1 MCYACA
7 RLFEEQF
14 LLEHE
19 EGKGPMRESEHYET
33 AVEDRLPFRQKFS
46 YGLGMLANNIQA
58 AAVGA
63 MQIILNLGL
72 RMDPRLVGW
81 LGAMPRFVDALTDP
95 VMGYVSDNTRSRWGR
110 RRPYIFGGAIAAG
123 IMFALMWQLYPGRS
137 QWFYFWLFMFTSN
150 LFFVAYTVYA
160 TPLIA
165 LGYELTPDYH
175 ERTRLLGF
183 SNIMGQIAWLI
194 CPGFYWFVWNPRL
207 FKEPVQGARTLA
219 LIIGVV
225 IAVLGIMPAL
235 FTRTRPAGPP
245 RARERLWDN
254 FRKFFKG
261 FFITWRSRPFIK
273 LCAATFL
280 VFNGYQ
286 LGATFTFYNMRYYL
300 FGGDAA
306 LASKLNF
313 WFGIFSSIC
322 TFGIIGL
329 TTWVATK
336 IGKRRTF
343 FIMTSLS
350 VLGFVAKW
358 FTYNPRHPYLL
369 LLSAP
374 LIACGIGSLF
384 TAVGA
389 MVADVCDLDE
399 LETGERREG
408 MYGAIYWWMVKVGM
422 AAASLIAGY
431 LLNATGFDV
440 AREAAQPEKTLFLLR
455 AFDCGIPLVC
465 AVIAIVTVLTYEITE
480 GRAHEIRQELETR
493 RGRLT

>member
-1 MCYACA
+1 M
-7 RLFEEQF
+7 
-14 LLEHE
+14 
-19 EGKGPMRESEHYET
+19 KESEHYTT
-33 AVEDRLPFRQKFS
+33 APEDRISFGQKLS
-46 YGLGMLANNIQA
+46 YGLGMLGNNVQA

-72 RMDPRLVGW
+72 SMDPRLVGW
-81 LGAMPRFVDALTDP
+81 LGAIPRFVDALTDP
-95 VMGYVSDNTRSRWGR
+95 IMGYVSDNTRSKYGR
-110 RRPYIFGGAIAAG
+110 RRPYIFGGAIASG
-123 IMFALMWQLYPGRS
+123 ILFALMWQLYPGRG

-150 LFFVAYTVYA
+150 LFFVAYTVFA
-160 TPLIA
+160 TPFIA
-165 LGYELTPDYH
+165 LGYEMTADYH

-183 SNIMGQIAWLI
+183 SNVMGQIAWLA
-194 CPGFYWFVWNPRL
+194 CPGFYWFVWNPKL
-207 FKEPVQGARTLA
+207 FSDPVQGARTLA

-225 IAVLGIMPAL
+225 ITVLGILPAI
-235 FTRTRPAGPP
+235 FTKERFAAPP
-245 RARERLWDN
+245 RSRESVWEN

-261 FFITWRSRPFIK
+261 FLITWRSRPFIK

-286 LGATFTFYNMRYYL
+286 LGATYTFYNMRYYL
-300 FGGDAA
+300 FGGDAPMA
-306 LASKLNF
+306 TKLNF

-329 TTWVATK
+329 TTWISTK

-350 VLGFVAKW
+350 VLGFVVKW
-358 FTYNPRHPYLL
+358 FTYNPEHPYLL

-399 LETGERREG
+399 LQTGERREG

-431 LLNATGFDV
+431 LLTASGF
-440 AREAAQPEKTLFLLR
+440 EEKLGAAQSARTLYLLR
-455 AFDCGIPLVC
+455 AFDCGIPLAC
-465 AVIAIVTVLTYEITE
+465 AVLAIVTMLTFEITE
-480 GRAHEIRQELETR
+480 GRAHQIRAELESR
-493 RGRLT
+493 RGKRALA